1 MATDN
6 PEVHAAVHSLLDSLD
21 EEGRMPPEKAPDAKP
36 GEKPEP
42 KVKPAKQAANDDE
55 VQLDG
60 DPILPDDNAADDD
73 PDASDDEKKDDE
85 AGGVDYKQKI
95 PLGDGRS
102 ITLGELK
109 DAYQDSAAR
118 ELEVQ
123 ERETKMIEQS
133 VEMQRILKYFDCMP
147 PQLRYRA
154 AQDIDDHVRRESE
167 GVMDVIPSW
176 RHESARAADTIL
188 IQELA
193 SSYGMRAEIEAELRF
208 PTDRR
213 IVKMVRDFAR
223 LRAHVKQARAKAEL
237 APKPSSQIKPV
248 RNDGAGERVAN
259 LQQRAKTTRN
269 ASDQLKAVEALL
281 GD

>member
-21 EEGRMPPEKAPDAKP
+21 GDGRMPPEKPAKAAENPD
-36 GEKPEP
+36 
-42 KVKPAKQAANDDE
+42 KPAKAKAPERAANDEE
-55 VQLDG
+55 VQLDS
-60 DPILPDDNAADDD
+60 DPVLPDDDAAGDD
-73 PDASDDEKKDDE
+73 PDGADDEKNADE
-85 AGGVDYKQKI
+85 YEGVDYKQKI
-95 PLGDGRS
+95 PLGEGRS
-102 ITLGELK
+102 VTLGELK
-109 DAYQDSAAR
+109 DFYQQSSAR

-133 VEMQRILKYFDCMP
+133 VEMHRILKYFDSMP
-147 PQLRYRA
+147 PQLRFRA
-154 AQDIDDHVRRESE
+154 AQDIDDHIRRESE

-176 RHESARAADTIL
+176 QHESARAADTVL

-193 SSYGMRAEIEAELRF
+193 ATYGMSAEVAAELRF

-213 IVKMVRDFAR
+213 IVKMLRDFAR

-237 APKPSSQIKPV
+237 APKPSSRIKPV
-248 RNDGAGERVAN
+248 RNDGAGERSAN
-259 LQQRAKTTRN
+259 LQQRAKATRN

-281 GD
+281 GE